1 MTEHDTSYSDNVA
14 CNSRLF
20 PFYGRFNK
28 LRADRGVD
36 SMARQSAK
44 PPDFVPIA
52 RQRLSRQYSIFLGI
66 VT

>member
-1 MTEHDTSYSDNVA
+1 MAEHDTSYSDNVA

-36 SMARQSAK
+36 SMARQLSK

-52 RQRLSRQYSIFLGI
+52 RQRFFRQHSIFLVI